1 MITILRDYLLNMHL
15 DAVKEQDQQ
24 ILTFLDRNENARLLD
39 LGCNTGDFTIRVAK
53 NINTKHIYGVE
64 IVETNAKK
72 AENKG
77 IKVTVENIENGLP
90 FENDFF
96 DIVCGNQIIEH
107 LFNLDFFVKETN
119 RVLKPEGYCVISTE
133 NLASWHNIFCLLFC
147 KQPFSTMI
155 SRKVRSCGNPFTV
168 HPGLRFSE
176 GLESWAHNKILVTSS
191 LKDLFQLYCFSWKTC

>member
-1 MITILRDYLLNMHL
+1 MFKPMITILRDYLLNMHL

-53 NINTKHIYGVE
+53 HINTKHIYGVE

-96 DIVCGNQIIEH
+96 DIVCGN
-107 LFNLDFFVKETN
+107 
-119 RVLKPEGYCVISTE
+119 
-133 NLASWHNIFCLLFC
+133 
-147 KQPFSTMI
+147 
-155 SRKVRSCGNPFTV
+155 
-168 HPGLRFSE
+168 
-176 GLESWAHNKILVTSS
+176 
-191 LKDLFQLYCFSWKTC
+191 